1 MPNYDEMRQPILD
14 AINNRF
20 YYYHPAD
27 REQTANELFTL
38 TKVYALLQDFTRQ
51 AYTKAAYMILE
62 RAFRNSTH
70 DALDDTVRR
79 LNDIYEMWKGGI
91 YHVDC

>member
-14 AINNRF
+14 AINSRY

-27 REQTANELFTL
+27 REQTAQELFTL

-51 AYTKAAYMILE
+51 AYKKAAYMILE
-62 RAFRNSTH
+62 KAFRNSTAEVH
-70 DALDDTVRR
+70 ADAVNR
-79 LNDIYEMWKGGI
+79 LHDIYEMWKGGI
-91 YHVDC
+91 YHVDN